1 MSRADEDSN
10 SEEEEERPK
19 KKKKKSKAEDSDED
33 ISDVDDEIDED
44 ELAGLQEDAG
54 LPLILK
60 HSLDPR
66 QCKFSTPFLI
76 SRRSVRSL
84 SESHLPELRRCAMW
98 IQQAACTP
106 RAPFPSRIRR
116 RPRLTRARRRRD
128 HREQAGALRDAQ
140 QGPPPFVLSGH
151 AASLTPY

>member
-1 MSRADEDSN
+1 LSRADEDSN
-10 SEEEEERPK
+10 SEEEEEERPK

-54 LPLILK
+54 LPLPPK

-66 QCKFSTPFLI
+66 QCKFSAPFLI

-84 SESHLPELRRCAMW
+84 SRV
-98 IQQAACTP
+98 
-106 RAPFPSRIRR
+106 
-116 RPRLTRARRRRD
+116 
-128 HREQAGALRDAQ
+128 
-140 QGPPPFVLSGH
+140 PPV
-151 AASLTPY
+151 